1 MKKNIQLLSMLLGI
15 ILFASC
21 TSDDDPTKGVGYLRI
36 DAETVTLINPRTR
49 AVPENY
55 NPKQLAVQI
64 TEKSTGIVRYE
75 TDDYDT
81 WEGKSFRLEPGTY
94 TVTASSNGFDGL
106 SSGFECPYYF
116 GSKDVTIVLGKETTA
131 AITCTLANVKVS
143 VNFSDSFKAAFTS
156 ANVTVSSSMSGVA
169 TQLFTMNQTT
179 GSAYFPVASLQSV
192 VSVVNKAGITH
203 TSNPYEVRQVH
214 AREHHIFNYTV
225 AESGTSGGVTVT
237 VDDTETIYTFEFP
250 VSTEPSTSLSLK
262 GANPWSTF
270 AYVEGYISAIE
281 AGKTIDPANMKF
293 EYSSDNG
300 STWTSIA
307 ATATSDTEFKATL
320 TGLSPM
326 TSYKYRMSYTKD
338 SDSFVSPEA
347 NFTTEQTV
355 ELYNGNFDEWFQKQN
370 SGLKTTYTWY
380 PCNES
385 DYNATSETFWD
396 SSNPGTTTG
405 LGAYVNVNPTQPNGD
420 IVHTAGGKSA
430 ELKSQNASV
439 AGVNKFAAASL
450 YTGKFLGLVGAEGAK
465 IRFGREFTGRP
476 TQLCGWYKYNSGVID
491 NVGDN
496 VPASA
501 NIVKG
506 TSKDLCSIYI
516 VLTTKQYEVDN
527 TDMGTFPN
535 WSTDSGVVA
544 YGALPDSECGQVN
557 DWKKFTIDLTYRDL
571 TTKPQYIIIVCS
583 SSKYGDYFT
592 GSSSSLMYLD
602 DLELVYGDSPI
613 VQ

>member
-21 TSDDDPTKGVGYLRI
+21 TSDDDPTKDVGYLRI

-64 TEKSTGIVRYE
+64 TEKSTGTVRYE

-116 GSKDVTIVLGKETTA
+116 GSKDVTVVSGKETTA

-156 ANVTVSSSMSGVA
+156 ANVTVSSGMSGVA

-203 TSNPYEVRQVH
+203 TSNPYEVAQVH

-237 VDDTETIYTFEFP
+237 VDGTETIYTFEFP
-250 VSTEPSTSLSLK
+250 VSTEPSTSLSLRS
-262 GANPWSTF
+262 ANPWSRL

-300 STWTSIA
+300 NTWNSIA

-326 TSYKYRMSYTKD
+326 TSYKYRMSYTNG
-338 SDSFVSPEA
+338 SDNFVSPEA
-347 NFTTEQTV
+347 NFTTDSE
-355 ELYNGNFDEWFQKQN
+355 EKIPNLSFDAWCTN
-370 SGLKTTYTWY
+370 SDGDYFA
-380 PCNES
+380 NASMS
-385 DYNATSETFWD
+385 DNDKFWD
-396 SSNPGTTTG
+396 SGNKGAHILKAYNPTKPEENDVISGKAAYLGSQAIMGQFAAGSLFTG
-405 LGAYVNVNPTQPNGD
+405 NFGKASMNPLGA
-420 IVHTAGGKSA
+420 
-430 ELKSQNASV
+430 EL
-439 AGVNKFAAASL
+439 
-450 YTGKFLGLVGAEGAK
+450 E
-465 IRFGREFTGRP
+465 FGRQFTERP
-476 TQLCGWYKYNSGVID
+476 TQLTGYFKYKAGAVTHTKLDY
-491 NVGDN
+491 
-496 VPASA
+496 VPA
-501 NIVKG
+501 G
-506 TSKDLCSIYI
+506 TPDSCSIYI
-516 VLTTKQYEVDN
+516 ALTDWDAPFAVN
-527 TDMGTFPN
+527 TGNNQFVN
-535 WSTDSGVVA
+535 FNENYIIA
-544 YGALPDSECGQVN
+544 YGELGKSLVSPATAMESYQP
-557 DWKKFTIDLTYRDL
+557 FTIDILYRDL
-571 TTKPQYIIIVCS
+571 TRKPKYILIVCS

-592 GSSSSLMYLD
+592 GSTSSVLLLD
-602 DLELVYGDSPI
+602 EFDLIYGEPKVDTRYI
-613 VQ
+613 QN